1 MKPWLIDWH
10 EIRFSHPFVV
20 LSSYLTKFEMPQLIF
35 DSFCWV
41 WNLWDHFRSSSI
53 WSFVGLALSISSL
66 DSIWQGLV
74 WWVSSSSLS
83 LEEEESLESE
93 LLLLEDSEEL
103 LCWLLA
109 YQRDIEDH
117 LYLVDMIL
125 GVLNSDFSE
134 ILQNGVPST
143 TSFLSSLYYNIVLLV
158 LLYDFKLLSLSSRNG
173 DSESDRNS
181 TGISFE
187 DSSFTI

>member
-1 MKPWLIDWH
+1 
-10 EIRFSHPFVV
+10 
-20 LSSYLTKFEMPQLIF
+20 
-35 DSFCWV
+35 
-41 WNLWDHFRSSSI
+41 
-53 WSFVGLALSISSL
+53 
-66 DSIWQGLV
+66 
-74 WWVSSSSLS
+74 
-83 LEEEESLESE
+83 
-93 LLLLEDSEEL
+93 
-103 LCWLLA
+103 
-109 YQRDIEDH
+109 
-117 LYLVDMIL
+117 MIL
-125 GVLNSDFSE
+125 GFLDSDFSE

>member
-20 LSSYLTKFEMPQLIF
+20 LSSYLTKSEMPQLIF

-41 WNLWDHFRSSSI
+41 WHLWDHFRSSSI

-66 DSIWQGLV
+66 DSVWQGLV

-83 LEEEESLESE
+83 LEEEESLGSE

-125 GVLNSDFSE
+125 GFLDSDFSE

-158 LLYDFKLLSLSSRNG
+158 ILYDFKLLSLSSRTG
-173 DSESDRNS
+173 DSESDRHS

-187 DSSFTI
+187 DI